1 MAWEQVFFEAL
12 LPLLLKLS
20 LGVFILLAGHKWG
33 RFAARQILHSG
44 QSKWK
49 AYALALLP
57 SATVWVVFIVE
68 PHLRGSASTIFWTMS
83 STAVVAACAQYNQDG
98 FFGRMLL
105 KDNR

>member
-1 MAWEQVFFEAL
+1 MAWEQVFFEVL
-12 LPLLLKLS
+12 LPLLLQLL

-33 RFAARQILHSG
+33 RFAARQVLHSG

-68 PHLRGSASTIFWTMS
+68 PHLRGSASTIFWMMS